1 MINFD
6 LCKFANSLREDLM
19 NKYEIILFLLTV
31 VLVYEGCAKIGSPT
45 GGPRDEA
52 PPEVVATKPKNYSTN
67 FRQKRIEIEFDEFIQ
82 LEDIN
87 HELVVSPPLEEDPVV
102 RIRKK
107 SIFVDLEDEDQL
119 REQTAYTLN
128 FGQAIVDNNEGNL
141 LENYEFVFSTGDYID
156 SLGVSGIILNAFDL
170 QPFEEPV
177 YVMLYDV
184 HYDSVPYKEIPLYVG
199 KASEEGTFFINNI
212 RPDTFKVF
220 ALKDINFNYLY
231 DLPDEYIAF
240 MDSTFVLS
248 AELVMAYIDSIRLL
262 QDTLTIDSL
271 IIDQIDTA
279 EIDLQI
285 DTAETD
291 LQDTLPESFK
301 KQYSIAFDLYLFQED
316 KIPQYLSDYQRI
328 DPRRIE
334 FYFNRPVKDTLI
346 VEPLNFEHDD
356 DWFIFERFLAGDTL
370 FYWIKDS
377 MVYQQDTLKL
387 HLNYQVTDSVMNYIN
402 YDDTLSLIYIEE
414 VARRRRRQKDE
425 EQEKEEFLGL
435 SVNVRRG
442 GRHDIYKKIR
452 IIPDHPVASI
462 DHSKINLFMKED
474 TVEYPQQFTIIA
486 DSMYLRRYFLDHSWE
501 EGMNYRLFIEPDAF
515 TGIYGLSNDTVD
527 IPFQIQYLDQY
538 GRILLSIENVNQQ
551 VVIQLMSDKE
561 QLIRKKI
568 YNQNGVVEF
577 PFLEPG
583 KYKLKVLYDDNRNGK
598 WDTGRYFE
606 KLQPERVK
614 YYSGSIDVRANWD
627 LEMKWDLEDE

>member
-1 MINFD
+1 
-6 LCKFANSLREDLM
+6 M
-19 NKYEIILFLLTV
+19 NRYEIILFLLITIFA
-31 VLVYEGCAKIGSPT
+31 YEGCAKIGSPT

-52 PPEVVATKPKNYSTN
+52 PPEVIATKPVNYSTGFN
-67 FRQKRIEIEFDEFIQ
+67 QKRIEIEFDEFIQ

-87 HELVVSPPLEEDPVV
+87 HELVVSPPLEENPVV

-107 SIFVDLEDEDQL
+107 SILVDLGDADQL
-119 REQTAYTLN
+119 REQTTYTLN

-156 SLGVSGIILNAFDL
+156 SLGVSGIVLNAFDL

-184 HYDSVPYKEIPLYVG
+184 HYDSVPYKEIPLYIG
-199 KASEEGTFFINNI
+199 KASEKGAFFINNI
-212 RPDTFKVF
+212 IPDTFKVF
-220 ALKDINFNYLY
+220 ALKDVNFNYLY

-240 MDSTFVLS
+240 MDSTIVLS

-271 IIDQIDTA
+271 KIDQIDA
-279 EIDLQI
+279 AGIDLPI
-285 DTAETD
+285 DTAEAD
-291 LQDTLPESFK
+291 LQDTMPESFK
-301 KQYSIAFDLYLFQED
+301 KQYSIAFDLYMFQED
-316 KIPQYLSDYQRI
+316 KTPQYLSDYKRV

-334 FYFNRPVKDTLI
+334 FYFNRPVKDTVI
-346 VEPLNFEHDD
+346 IEPLNFEPVDN
-356 DWFIFERFLAGDTL
+356 WFILERFTMGDTL

-377 MVYQQDTLKL
+377 IIYQQDTLKL

-414 VARRRRRQKDE
+414 VTRRRRQKDE

-435 SVNVRRG
+435 SVDVRRG
-442 GRHDIYKKIR
+442 GKHDIYKKIE

-462 DHSKINLFMKED
+462 DRSKINLFMKED
-474 TVEYPQQFTIIA
+474 TVEYPQEFTIIA
-486 DSMYLRRYFLDHSWE
+486 DSLCVRKYFLDHSWE
-501 EGMNYRLFIEPDAF
+501 EGMNYRLFIDPDAF
-515 TGIYGLSNDTVD
+515 TGIYELSNDTID

-538 GRILLSIENVNQQ
+538 GKILLSIENVNQQ
-551 VVIQLMSDKE
+551 VVIQLMSDEE
-561 QLIRKKI
+561 QLIRKKVC
-568 YNQNGVVEF
+568 NQNGLVEF

-598 WDTGRYFE
+598 WDTGRYLE
-606 KLQPERVK
+606 KIQPERVK
-614 YYSGSIDVRANWD
+614 YYKGSIEVRTNWD
-627 LEMKWDLEDE
+627 LEMKWDLENE